1 MIGRHLPCLWL
12 ALSLLSCTSMT
23 PVKTIAWI
31 TLAPV
36 VVSLLAAIIG
46 LMQKLIELGTS
57 KRGG

>member
-1 MIGRHLPCLWL
+1 
-12 ALSLLSCTSMT
+12 MT